1 MLDER
6 WSDDVEEVGTALRRL
21 LDAEFSKERLR
32 EIEHTHEGRDASLEQ
47 HLQDFGLEDL
57 EGDADMY
64 ARIAYE
70 LGRALVPT
78 AHIAMMPVQ
87 ALLGRSG
94 VALAFT
100 GTVPVGAQFA
110 AVLRDQ
116 QVWMEPVDGVA
127 QRTTAGDYLVTQ
139 IGSSDQGDYLGDAD
153 LADRLERYSALLQ
166 AARLVGAAQALL
178 AYGVAYAN
186 ERQQFGK
193 LIGSYQGVAH
203 RLARASGDIDAAE
216 LLVRKAA
223 FTASAAVGGDGAP
236 EPAFAHMVRAK
247 AIQAARE
254 VATQVHQVFG
264 GNGFAM
270 EYDVQ
275 LYSRRI
281 RSWALRGVR
290 PGDDLAALGRLVL
303 DPKRRD
309 AMRLLW
315 HYDLGIPL
323 PRWAAEADTRGVTR

>member
-6 WSDDVEEVGTALRRL
+6 WSEDVEAVGTALRRL
-21 LDAEFSKERLR
+21 LDAEFPKERLR
-32 EIEHTHEGRDASLEQ
+32 EVERTQTGRDANLEQ
-47 HLQDFGLEDL
+47 HLQAFGLEEL

-78 AHIAMMPVQ
+78 AHIDTMPVQ
-87 ALLGRSG
+87 ALVGRSG
-94 VALAFT
+94 VALAFA
-100 GTVPVGAQFA
+100 GTAPVGAQYA

-116 QVWMEPVDGVA
+116 QVWVEPVDGLA
-127 QRTTAGDYLVTQ
+127 QRTTADDYLVSQTHP
-139 IGSSDQGDYLGDAD
+139 SDPGHYLGDVV
-153 LADRLERYSALLQ
+153 LANRLERFSALLQ

-223 FTASAAVGGDGAP
+223 FTALVAVGGDGAP
-236 EPAFAHMVRAK
+236 EAAFAHMVRAK

-290 PGDDLAALGRLVL
+290 PSHDLAALGRLVL

-315 HYDLGIPL
+315 HYDVGMPL
-323 PRWAAEADTRGVTR
+323 PRWAAQADASAVEL